1 VNYLQLMLGITLG
14 STYFTAAARCADLNM
29 KFQRD
34 VAKGDRDRIKQK
46 LAEMA
51 ASSDYRR
58 DSYMALREQEAKIK
72 PSFTWALVIG
82 VFWPI
87 CVVFIAAE
95 WVLDSGKRRAGR
107 IAERIESVRL
117 AEVDS
122 QQDYK
127 DRVAFWTEQ
136 LAEATDFVAREI
148 AQENLRFLHE
158 TEPVGVLPKDDKLQL
173 VRDIHKPD
181 QTYHSAAIYAPEPVE
196 AEAFDQVLQRQE
208 GEILSA
214 MRSPLSLPQMKKRNP
229 PPWDSSR
236 VYYDHCRYCAATKPE
251 KHFAREGTCRDC
263 EQGLWT

>member
-72 PSFTWALVIG
+72 PSFAWALVIG

-87 CVVFIAAE
+87 CIVLIAAE
-95 WVLDSGKRRAGR
+95 WVLDSGKRRAIR
-107 IAERIESVRL
+107 AAEQIESAHL

-136 LAEATDFVAREI
+136 FAEATDFVAREI

-158 TEPVGVLPKDDKLQL
+158 TEPVNVLPEADKLQM
-173 VRDIHKPD
+173 VRDMHQAVQANPPRN
-181 QTYHSAAIYAPEPVE
+181 IYALDATEIAATLYPV
-196 AEAFDQVLQRQE
+196 
-208 GEILSA
+208 
-214 MRSPLSLPQMKKRNP
+214 SLPQDALKMKKRNAP
-229 PPWDSSR
+229 PLELSPRGASR
-236 VYYDHCRYCAATKPE
+236 AYYARCRYCEETKPE
-251 KHFAREGTCRDC
+251 KRFAREGICRDC